1 MNLADRLAALWDHLG
16 LDAAHMA
23 TQMSVDVAAFAA
35 AHPARIAGLVLC
47 APSRLDA
54 DAFTALAS
62 RLLLISGDR
71 GPLAE
76 LVTRT
81 RQRLPNATA
90 SQLADYEALG
100 WSDIIAD
107 RGAHVA
113 ETMHAFLTQPAS
125 PPRNTATSGA
135 HAGVTYRILGQGP
148 ALVLLPFMLAPSQWD
163 PALADLAR
171 NFTVIVLGGP
181 HIGGVAALE
190 DRAQSPSY
198 QGMVRT
204 LFDIIAP
211 RAGEAILD
219 IGCGSGAL
227 DRLLAQRYGA
237 QNPITATDV
246 NPFLLREAATL
257 ADTAG
262 LGAHIAFRPAN
273 AEALPFANNSFDCI
287 YSVTVLE
294 ECDADKALAEVFR
307 VLRPGGR
314 AGIIVRAI
322 DLPQWWHLRLPD
334 AIRHKVTAPP
344 QSVGARGVA
353 DASLYPRMRA
363 AGFTAL
369 TCFPS
374 LVTLDNPAGPIWRY
388 REDHALALLTE
399 TETASWR
406 ATAAAAQ
413 SEEMLFMAH
422 PLHCAVGRKPGGH

>member
-1 MNLADRLAALWDHLG
+1 MRLADRLAALWDHLG
-16 LDAAHMA
+16 LSAAHVA
-23 TQMSVDVAAFAA
+23 TQMPVDVADFAA
-35 AHPARIAGLVLC
+35 GHPERIAGLVFC
-47 APSRLDA
+47 APSRLNA
-54 DAFTALAS
+54 DSFVALES
-62 RLLLISGDR
+62 RLSLISGDR

-76 LVTRT
+76 LVART
-81 RQRLPNATA
+81 KHRLPSAQHRA
-90 SQLADYEALG
+90 LAEYEALG

-107 RGAHVA
+107 HGARV
-113 ETMHAFLTQPAS
+113 TDIMRAFLTQPAS
-125 PPRNTATSGA
+125 PPRNAATSGT
-135 HAGVTYRILGQGP
+135 HAGITYHIQGQGP

-171 NFTVIVLGGP
+171 DFTVIVLGGP

-211 RAGEAILD
+211 RAGETILD
-219 IGCGSGAL
+219 VGCGSGAL

-246 NPFLLREAATL
+246 NPFLLREATAL

-262 LGAHIAFRPAN
+262 LRARIAFRPAN
-273 AEALPFANNSFDCI
+273 AEALPFADQHFDCI

-294 ECDADKALAEVFR
+294 ECDADKALAEFFR

-322 DLPQWWHLRLPD
+322 DMPQWWHLRLSD
-334 AIRHKVTAPP
+334 DVRRKVTAPP
-344 QSVGARGVA
+344 QSISAHGVA
-353 DASLYPRMRA
+353 DASLYLRMRA
-363 AGFTAL
+363 AGFTGL

-374 LVTLDNPAGPIWRY
+374 LVTLDHPEGPIWRY
-388 REDHALALLTE
+388 REDHALSMLTKPE
-399 TETASWR
+399 VISWR
-406 ATAAAAQ
+406 AMAAAAQ
-413 SEEMLFMAH
+413 DEGMLFMAH
-422 PLHCAVGRKPGGH
+422 PLHCVVGQKPA